1 MTAVEYNTYNEYAK
15 DRIKQGFQ
23 VLPKLLWTAIKTNNP
38 NLVARKPFNPAR
50 T

>member
-38 NLVARKPFNPAR
+38 NLVAPKPFNPAR